1 MVSLDPIPPDAES
14 LPPADALDGSA
25 AREVVHSLISD
36 LEVFSGTALLV
47 PDQQAMDVGEVG
59 QTIAEVDQVTASATT
74 HKDVSRSDEEINGG
88 MVDGRQKEVHDIPAL
103 DGSKKEWR
111 NVGHST
117 QENRRSHKPSDGSES
132 AITVSP
138 SRFQPLADV
147 DEEEISDDQGDF
159 EEGELIEN
167 KEASLKTTRKAPK
180 DHNQYIPTVQ
190 RIWDSSP
197 PLFHSSM
204 ALHLFHRKLKLLKS
218 DIRALNRTQYGDI
231 TTKTREAYAVL
242 CDRQNEAL
250 VHPSVDSFWIAAEA
264 LDRWNHLVQSRNAK
278 NAIESL
284 LSSSRKVVI
293 DAAYIKKE
301 TVDHFQ
307 RFLQTQQDTSL
318 VSLEESPLAGRC
330 VNAKNHRDGN
340 CGCRLDL

>member
-1 MVSLDPIPPDAES
+1 M
-14 LPPADALDGSA
+14 
-25 AREVVHSLISD
+25 
-36 LEVFSGTALLV
+36 FSGTALLV

-117 QENRRSHKPSDGSES
+117 LENRRSHKPSDGSES

-180 DHNQYIPTVQ
+180 GSKQQMVNKSQKKRVASVRD
-190 RIWDSSP
+190 
-197 PLFHSSM
+197 
-204 ALHLFHRKLKLLKS
+204 LKLQHLQFGVKKS
-218 DIRALNRTQYGDI
+218 
-231 TTKTREAYAVL
+231 
-242 CDRQNEAL
+242 
-250 VHPSVDSFWIAAEA
+250 SV
-264 LDRWNHLVQSRNAK
+264 
-278 NAIESL
+278 
-284 LSSSRKVVI
+284 RKI
-293 DAAYIKKE
+293 
-301 TVDHFQ
+301 
-307 RFLQTQQDTSL
+307 
-318 VSLEESPLAGRC
+318 
-330 VNAKNHRDGN
+330 
-340 CGCRLDL
+340 

>member
-1 MVSLDPIPPDAES
+1 
-14 LPPADALDGSA
+14 
-25 AREVVHSLISD
+25 
-36 LEVFSGTALLV
+36 
-47 PDQQAMDVGEVG
+47 MDVGEVG

-180 DHNQYIPTVQ
+180 G
-190 RIWDSSP
+190 S
-197 PLFHSSM
+197 
-204 ALHLFHRKLKLLKS
+204 K
-218 DIRALNRTQYGDI
+218 
-231 TTKTREAYAVL
+231 
-242 CDRQNEAL
+242 
-250 VHPSVDSFWIAAEA
+250 
-264 LDRWNHLVQSRNAK
+264 
-278 NAIESL
+278 
-284 LSSSRKVVI
+284 
-293 DAAYIKKE
+293 
-301 TVDHFQ
+301 
-307 RFLQTQQDTSL
+307 QQM
-318 VSLEESPLAGRC
+318 SPLAGRC